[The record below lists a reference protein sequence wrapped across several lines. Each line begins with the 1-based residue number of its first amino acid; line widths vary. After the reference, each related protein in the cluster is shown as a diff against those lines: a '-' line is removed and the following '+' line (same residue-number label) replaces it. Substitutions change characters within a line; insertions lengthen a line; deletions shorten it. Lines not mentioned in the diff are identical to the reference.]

1 MMTSF
6 LHRVPLDL
14 DRLGHDLARAW
25 ELPLEQP
32 YAEFSAGTK
41 WSGLMLWT
49 PGGRAES
56 GILADYDFELP
67 AQATVHGRSLP
78 YLSEVIE
85 DNFVVDQMLF
95 ARMAVMREGTLLPHR
110 DHIELERPSGR
121 SPGSR
126 LHLPL
131 ETHENALFFEEGTV
145 FRMRRGEVWSLDV
158 RRLHSAAVFGPAA
171 RIHLLLDFAG
181 AGPLESMVRFEIA
194 GAPGIPGTHVVDR
207 PDPRQAEMEGLAS
220 LSAVIDPDNIDEITA
235 ILIKKAYRTRVGAD
249 FVWNSLRSVA
259 AASSYP
265 ELARRVSDLELHCTL
280 GVPSESARQ

>member
-1 MMTSF
+1 MTTSL

-14 DRLGHDLARAW
+14 DRLGRDLARAW

-49 PGGRAES
+49 PGGRADS
-56 GILADYDFELP
+56 GVLADYDFELP
-67 AQATVHGRSLP
+67 ARPTVHGRALG
-78 YLSEVIE
+78 YLSQLIE
-85 DNFVVDQMLF
+85 DNFVTSRLLF

-110 DHIELERPSGR
+110 DHIELERPAGR
-121 SPGSR
+121 TPGLR

-131 ETHENALFFEEGTV
+131 QTHENALFFEEGTV

-181 AGPLESMVRFEIA
+181 AGLLGSAVRFEIA

-207 PDPRQAEMEGLAS
+207 PDPRPAEAQGLAA
-220 LSAVIDPDNIDEITA
+220 LAAVIDPDNVDEITA

-259 AASSYP
+259 AASAYP
-265 ELARRVSDLELHCTL
+265 ELVRRVSDLEMHCTL
-280 GVPSESARQ
+280 GVPAENARE